1 MEGKKMAI
9 GLNGFNSGLQDTYSA
24 LLGGTGSSTSGTST
38 LLTDYAS
45 IKNGSYGKMMKAYY
59 AKTSEEEGTAS
70 KSSSKD
76 KETDGATASAARK
89 MYETASGMNSLDYS
103 EDNLDGLYDS
113 VSAFVKD
120 YNTMIKNASN
130 SKIDSVKAQA
140 DAINDMTYS
149 NYKLLARVGIT
160 MNSDR
165 TLSID
170 EDTFKK
176 VNSKTGATNVP
187 TLKTLFQGY
196 GSYAD
201 KITDKMS
208 KLYRTAG
215 EGEEVTSAKAKYAG
229 SAGSYTPAEK
239 TDDTDETKQA
249 PGSSR
254 TAKDAA
260 SATAASALYKSIEK
274 MGAMQID
281 NDNKDNIFDAFTSF
295 VKDYNSLMKN
305 ALESVNSNVIHQAD
319 YLRNLVN
326 GNKSAFARMGV
337 TINGDNTFSID
348 EDKFKDSDMSNVKD
362 LFSGAY
368 SFAEKMTDRVNQI
381 YKYATQGDTL
391 ADQTYT
397 SQGAYNA
404 SGTGSVIDTTM

>member
-103 EDNLDGLYDS
+103 EENLDGLYDS

-337 TINGDNTFSID
+337 TVNGDNTLSID

>member
-1 MEGKKMAI
+1 MGI
-9 GLNGFNSGLQDTYSA
+9 SLNGLNSGMQDMYSS
-24 LLGGTGSSTSGTST
+24 LLGGSGDGAST
-38 LLTDYAS
+38 LLSDYAS
-45 IKNGSYGKMMKAYY
+45 IKNGSYGKMMKSYY
-59 AKTSEEEGTAS
+59 AKINEEEEESAS
-70 KSSSKD
+70 KSKSDK
-76 KETDGATASAARK
+76 KETDGAAASAARK
-89 MYETASGMNSLDYS
+89 LYETASGMNSLDFS
-103 EDNLDGLYDS
+103 EENIDGLYDS
-113 VSAFVKD
+113 VSAFIKD

-130 SKIDSVKAQA
+130 SKLADVKEQA

-170 EDTFKK
+170 EETFKK
-176 VNSKTGATNVP
+176 VNEKTGATNVP

-215 EGEEVTSAKAKYAG
+215 EGESVTSAKARYAG
-229 SAGSYTPAEK
+229 SAGSYSAVDK
-239 TDDTDETKQA
+239 TDSDDEEKAA
-249 PGSSR
+249 PGSSK

-274 MGAMQID
+274 LGSLSLT
-281 NDNKDNIFDAFTSF
+281 NDNKDNIFDAFNTF
-295 VKDYNSLMKN
+295 IKDYNDLMKN

-326 GNKSAFARMGV
+326 SNKSALDRMGV
-337 TINGDNTFSID
+337 TIGGDNTLSID
-348 EDKFKDSDMSNVKD
+348 EDKFKAADMNNVKD

-381 YKYATQGDTL
+381 YKYATQGESL
-391 ADQTYT
+391 ENQTYT
-397 SQGAYNA
+397 SQGSYNA
-404 SGTGSVIDTTM
+404 SGTGSVIDTTL

>member
-1 MEGKKMAI
+1 MGI
-9 GLNGFNSGLQDTYSA
+9 SLNGLNSGMQDMYSS
-24 LLGGTGSSTSGTST
+24 LLGGSGDGAST
-38 LLTDYAS
+38 LLSDYAS
-45 IKNGSYGKMMKAYY
+45 IKNGSYGKMMKSYY
-59 AKTSEEEGTAS
+59 AKINEEEEETAS
-70 KSSSKD
+70 KSKSDK
-76 KETDGATASAARK
+76 KETDGASASAARK
-89 MYETASGMNSLDYS
+89 LYETASGMNSLDFS
-103 EDNLDGLYDS
+103 EENIDGLYDS
-113 VSAFVKD
+113 VSAFIKD
-120 YNTMIKNASN
+120 YNAMIKNASN
-130 SKIDSVKAQA
+130 SKLADVKEQA

-170 EDTFKK
+170 EETFKK
-176 VNSKTGATNVP
+176 VNEKTGATNVP

-215 EGEEVTSAKAKYAG
+215 EGESVTSAKAKYAG
-229 SAGSYTPAEK
+229 SAGSYSAVDK
-239 TDDTDETKQA
+239 TDSDDEEKAA
-249 PGSSR
+249 PGSSK

-274 MGAMQID
+274 LGSLSLT
-281 NDNKDNIFDAFTSF
+281 NDNKDNIFDAFNTF
-295 VKDYNSLMKN
+295 IKDYNDLMKN

-326 GNKSAFARMGV
+326 SNKSALDRMGV
-337 TINGDNTFSID
+337 TIGGDNTLSID
-348 EDKFKDSDMSNVKD
+348 EDKFKAADMNNVKD

-368 SFAEKMTDRVNQI
+368 SFSEKMTDRINQI
-381 YKYATQGDTL
+381 YKYATQGESL
-391 ADQTYT
+391 ENQTYT
-397 SQGAYNA
+397 SQGSYNA
-404 SGTGSVIDTTM
+404 SGTGSVIDTTL

>member
-1 MEGKKMAI
+1 MGI
-9 GLNGFNSGLQDTYSA
+9 SLNGLNSGMQDMYSS
-24 LLGGTGSSTSGTST
+24 LLGGSGDGAST
-38 LLTDYAS
+38 LLSDYAS
-45 IKNGSYGKMMKAYY
+45 IKNGSYGKMMKSYY
-59 AKTSEEEGTAS
+59 AKINEEEEETAS
-70 KSSSKD
+70 KSKSDK
-76 KETDGATASAARK
+76 KETDGASASAARK
-89 MYETASGMNSLDYS
+89 LYETASGMNSLDFS
-103 EDNLDGLYDS
+103 EENIDGLYDS
-113 VSAFVKD
+113 VSAFIKD

-130 SKIDSVKAQA
+130 SKLADVKEQA

-170 EDTFKK
+170 EETFKK
-176 VNSKTGATNVP
+176 VNEKTGATNVP

-215 EGEEVTSAKAKYAG
+215 EGESVTSAKAKYAG
-229 SAGSYTPAEK
+229 SAGSYSAVDK
-239 TDDTDETKQA
+239 TDSDDDEKAA
-249 PGSSR
+249 PGSSK
-254 TAKDAA
+254 TAKDTA

-274 MGAMQID
+274 LGSLSLT
-281 NDNKDNIFDAFTSF
+281 NDNKDNIFDAFNTF
-295 VKDYNSLMKN
+295 IKDYNDLMKN

-326 GNKSAFARMGV
+326 SNKSALDRMGV
-337 TINGDNTFSID
+337 TIGGDNTLSID
-348 EDKFKDSDMSNVKD
+348 EDKFKAADMNNVKD

-381 YKYATQGDTL
+381 YKYATQGESL
-391 ADQTYT
+391 ENQTYT
-397 SQGAYNA
+397 SQGSYNA
-404 SGTGSVIDTTM
+404 SGTGSVIDTTL